1 MARKV
6 FISFLGANL
15 YSECTY
21 ECNGKKLPPTRFI
34 QEATLRAHQANQ
46 WAEDS
51 AAYILLTK
59 EARTNNWEVE
69 NDKRTT
75 RDGTTIDYCGLKKCL
90 SALKLSFPVIDV
102 SIPKGETEDEIWEI
116 FETTFNLLKEGDL
129 LFFDLTH
136 GFRYLPMLV
145 LVLGNY
151 AKFLKKAEVMAITYG
166 SFDGR
171 DQNTNIAPIV
181 NLLPLSSLQDWTFA
195 TANYLENGYSE
206 RLTVLS
212 KKELLPFLRDNE
224 KRTPSMEELV
234 RLMSKLQ
241 DITLERITCRG
252 IDVVKGIKYSSF
264 HTILCNIEDVVIK
277 PLLPVL
283 GKLRDSVESNTTN
296 DNIHNLFNVA
306 LWCSEHHLYQQA
318 TTFLEEGVISFFC
331 MRHNIPLDDRD
342 RRELITSAFNIKANN
357 KPRSEQRVKN
367 EDWRPLLEEIINDPL
382 LSYEEL
388 VKKVAHLVDLRND
401 CNHCGFRKSAAYA
414 DRIKNSTPKLITKIK
429 SLLFNELLSPSDEIS
444 SKPGL
449 FLNLSNHPS
458 EQWSEEQLAAARE
471 YGNIEDMEFPDIPP
485 GATEEELMNFAE
497 KTAKEILQKAE
508 NADITVHV
516 MGEMT
521 FTYALISRLKAE
533 GITCVASTTDRIAE
547 EKDGVK
553 TSKFKFVRFR
563 EY

>member
-6 FISFLGANL
+6 FISVLGANQ

-21 ECNGKKLPPTRFI
+21 GCNGKIMPPTRFI

-51 AAYILLTK
+51 VAYILLTK
-59 EARTNNWEVE
+59 EARANNWEVE

-75 RDGTTIDYCGLKKCL
+75 RDGKTIDYCGLKKCL
-90 SALKLSFPVIDV
+90 TALNLSFPVIDV
-102 SIPKGETEDEIWEI
+102 SIPRGETEDEIWEI

-166 SFDGR
+166 NFEGR
-171 DQNTNIAPIV
+171 DHNTNIAPIV

-224 KRTPSMEELV
+224 KRSPSMEELAK
-234 RLMSKLQ
+234 LMSNLQ
-241 DITLERITCRG
+241 DMTLERITCRG
-252 IDVVKGIKYSSF
+252 LDVIKAINYSNF
-264 HTILCNIEDVVIK
+264 HTRLRNIEDVVIK
-277 PLLPVL
+277 PLSPVL

-306 LWCSEHHLYQQA
+306 LWCSEHNLYQQA

-331 MRHNIPLDDRD
+331 MRHNIPLNDRD
-342 RRELITSAFNIKANN
+342 RRELVTSAFNIKANN
-357 KPRSEQRVKN
+357 KPRSEQRVKK
-367 EDWRPLLEEIINDPL
+367 EDWRPLLEEIIDDPFLSND
-382 LSYEEL
+382 EL
-388 VKKVAHLVDLRND
+388 VKKVDHLVDLRND
-401 CNHCGFRKSAAYA
+401 YNHCGFRKSVASAGKIKKTTSMLINQ
-414 DRIKNSTPKLITKIK
+414 IKN
-429 SLLFNELLSPSDEIS
+429 LLFEEKLSLSDEVS
-444 SKPGL
+444 CKPCL

-458 EQWSEEQLAAARE
+458 GLWGDKQIAEAQK
-471 YGNIEDMEFPDIPP
+471 YGTIEDIPFPTISPEACYEEMEEMTNNIVKNI
-485 GATEEELMNFAE
+485 LKKAE
-497 KTAKEILQKAE
+497 KAVV
-508 NADITVHV
+508 TVHV

-521 FTYALISRLKAE
+521 FTYALVNKLKAE
-533 GITCVASTTDRIAE
+533 GITCVASTTERIAE

-553 TSKFKFVRFR
+553 TSEFKFVRFR